1 MRHTLSLSIR
11 NAGGSSRIVIM
22 EPWGRE
28 FALDVDEELEV
39 TARPG
44 SADTAIRVVEAV
56 EAAR

>member
-11 NAGGSSRIVIM
+11 NAGGSSRIVVM

-39 TARPG
+39 AARPG
-44 SADTAIRVVEAV
+44 SADTAIRVA
-56 EAAR
+56 